1 MAKKKKSR
9 KEEAEVHDDLAGFNI
24 KIDAFGQMQTNTS
37 ADKLNTFLD
46 GKMPVK
52 KNTEEEWTFR
62 IYHLTYQSLLQ
73 AFCK

>member
-1 MAKKKKSR
+1 MAKKKKTR

-46 GKMPVK
+46 GKLPIK
-52 KNTEEEWTFR
+52 KKTEEE
-62 IYHLTYQSLLQ
+62 
-73 AFCK
+73 